1 MVPELDD
8 AIMQGPYTATP
19 DRGLANVS
27 RGEDSPAPDQWEPLL
42 GSLEAIRCRTEAPG
56 ISGAAAKLLEQSR
69 RPGTRAVY
77 GSAWE
82 KWISWCVARR
92 ADPFRAHIELVLNF
106 LSAMKEE
113 GLGYNTLNGYR
124 SAISAYHLGFNNT
137 PVGQHALI
145 KRLMAGVHNICPPT
159 PKYSSTWD
167 VEVVL
172 NHLERLG
179 SDELLDDAQLS
190 HKLAMLLAIT
200 TAGRAS
206 ELQGLSLDYMA
217 DRGSNIS
224 FSLAKLTKT
233 CRPGK
238 KCKEIIIHEFTD
250 RPRLDPVKCL
260 RQYILRTVG
269 WRQTEK
275 QHSLL
280 LGIVALTTQ

>member
-1 MVPELDD
+1 MLW
-8 AIMQGPYTATP
+8 
-19 DRGLANVS
+19 S
-27 RGEDSPAPDQWEPLL
+27 
-42 GSLEAIRCRTEAPG
+42 
-56 ISGAAAKLLEQSR
+56 
-69 RPGTRAVY
+69 
-77 GSAWE
+77 SAGWHVR
-82 KWISWCVARR
+82 IIH
-92 ADPFRAHIELVLNF
+92 P
-106 LSAMKEE
+106 
-113 GLGYNTLNGYR
+113 
-124 SAISAYHLGFNNT
+124 
-137 PVGQHALI
+137 P
-145 KRLMAGVHNICPPT
+145 PPT
-159 PKYSSTWD
+159 PKYKSTWD

-179 SDELLDDAQLS
+179 SCELLDDTQLS

-280 LGIVALTTQ
+280 LGIVAPHNPVATSTISNWLKKLMRAAGIDVSQYQGHSTR